1 MHLLWQILTE
11 FHFTQLLFFLQLM
24 ATAWHQ
30 ETAYVM
36 RAIVAPS
43 VRLTMM
49 CVAINSHVKMTG
61 HVPTM
66 DLVTILAT
74 AQLGSLELT
83 IYMSKILM
91 SVATTFVKMEP
102 LT

>member
-1 MHLLWQILTE
+1 
-11 FHFTQLLFFLQLM
+11 
-24 ATAWHQ
+24 
-30 ETAYVM
+30 M
-36 RAIVAPS
+36 RAIMAPS

-66 DLVTILAT
+66 DLMTILAT

-83 IYMSKILM
+83 VSKILM
-91 SVATTFVKMEP
+91 SVATILVKMEQ
-102 LT
+102 LAW